1 MIGTHMPSQQHVDV
15 KIQRRNSFANHLRQ
29 RVAEHALHLAEH
41 IRGTQRRLHSPAAQ
55 PAIDELFKIVAQ
67 HEIHQK
73 NSIWH
78 LVAIFAHNGSDF
90 SIRQTR
96 IGNRFAISEITGFPG
111 STGITGIYRITG
123 IPSFRSM
130 RRNNSRRY
138 ERTIPVHRIHSL
150 RRVRKRLQ
158 IVGFNGKSWRRQ
170 QSHKRRTV
178 GMVADYVQQGEH
190 ILHFRTFQQD
200 RLSHDQRGQSGL
212 L

>member
-1 MIGTHMPSQQHVDV
+1 M
-15 KIQRRNSFANHLRQ
+15 
-29 RVAEHALHLAEH
+29 AEHTLYLAEH
-41 IRGTQRRLHSPAAQ
+41 IRGTQHRLHSPAAQ

-96 IGNRFAISEITGFPG
+96 IGNRFAISEITGFPE
-111 STGITGIYRITG
+111 ITGIYRITG

-158 IVGFNGKSWRRQ
+158 IVGFNGESWRRQ